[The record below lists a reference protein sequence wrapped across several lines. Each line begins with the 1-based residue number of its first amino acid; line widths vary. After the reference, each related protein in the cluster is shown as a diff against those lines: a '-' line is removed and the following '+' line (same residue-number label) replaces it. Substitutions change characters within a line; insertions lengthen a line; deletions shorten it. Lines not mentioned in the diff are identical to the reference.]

1 MVPDP
6 THRTRWT
13 TPHENLAICGGIC
26 VAWTLLDYVGL
37 LGGGRPGVE
46 PGTNGFAVPARFRAE
61 RTISSPSALAGGV
74 RDALACHQG
83 RCSPQVVSAP
93 SGGVPP
99 ARLRIAAGQPV
110 ARPRC
115 GSPEFFPFSS
125 AHSCAASP
133 FDESSALTIEL

>member
-99 ARLRIAAGQPV
+99 AWIRIAAGQPAAAAAV
-110 ARPRC
+110 SLNSSRSRPAIPGRRHLSM
-115 GSPEFFPFSS
+115 SP
-125 AHSCAASP
+125 
-133 FDESSALTIEL
+133 LL